1 MNTKLNK
8 NKFKLAI
15 VSAMVVSSTGLS
27 SVGYAATDDVAID
40 VTTTVMDSCTI
51 AVTTNVLFGNYGT
64 GSSNVDATGVISS
77 TCVQG
82 GSVTIT
88 LDRGDNDT
96 AGSEALP
103 ARRMKDQF
111 NADNAKTYLNYQL
124 YSDSAG
130 GTVWGN
136 TAATGLTYTAAAGTD
151 SKNIYGRIP
160 SGQTVSAGAFV
171 DEVLVTL
178 TF

>member
-27 SVGYAATDDVAID
+27 SVGYAATHDTNID
-40 VTTTVMDSCTI
+40 VTTTVVDTCTI
-51 AVTTNVLFGNYGT
+51 AVTTDIEFPNYGT
-64 GSSNVDATGVISS
+64 GTANVDATGVITS

-88 LDRGDNDT
+88 LDRGDNDSV
-96 AGSEALP
+96 GSETLP
-103 ARRMKDQF
+103 ARRMKDTF
-111 NADNAKTYLNYQL
+111 NTDANKTYLNYQL

-136 TAATGLTYTAAAGTD
+136 TAATGLTYTASAGTD

-160 SGQTVSAGAFV
+160 SGQGVGAGGFA

>member
-27 SVGYAATDDVAID
+27 SVGYAATDDTNID

-51 AVTTNVLFGNYGT
+51 AVTTAITFGNYGT
-64 GSSNVDATGVISS
+64 GSADVDATGVIAS

-96 AGSEALP
+96 AGDDTTP
-103 ARRMKDQF
+103 ARRMKDTF
-111 NADNAKTYLNYQL
+111 NADDAKTYLNYQL

-130 GTVWGN
+130 GTIWGN
-136 TAATGLTYTAAAGTD
+136 TAATGLTYTASAGVD

-160 SGQTVSAGAFV
+160 SGQSVSAGGFA

>member
-27 SVGYAATDDVAID
+27 SVGYATTDTTNID
-40 VTTTVMDSCTI
+40 VTSTVEDSCTI
-51 AVTTNVLFGNYGT
+51 AVTTNVAFANYGT
-64 GSSNVDATGVISS
+64 GSANIDATGVIAS

-88 LDRGDNDT
+88 LGRGDNDT
-96 AGSEALP
+96 AGSDAIP
-103 ARRMKDQF
+103 ARRMEDQF
-111 NADNAKTYLNYQL
+111 NAADSKTYLNYQL

-136 TAATGLTYTAAAGTD
+136 TAGTGLTYTATAGTD

-160 SGQTVSAGAFV
+160 SGQSVSAGGFA